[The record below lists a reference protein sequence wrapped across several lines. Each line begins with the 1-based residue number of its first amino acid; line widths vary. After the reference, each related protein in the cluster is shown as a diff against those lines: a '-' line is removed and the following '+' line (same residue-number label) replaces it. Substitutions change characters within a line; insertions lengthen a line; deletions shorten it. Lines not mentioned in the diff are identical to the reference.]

1 MTSSLFPAF
10 ARAFAEADAL
20 DRDNGVGDSP
30 GTRYHRHLITMIV
43 DRIATAACRGWAPA
57 DLRHLSGAG
66 IDHLLFLAH
75 HRIPATV
82 AAPVRRAWQE
92 QCRPAPRPDYRS
104 AQLEKILDQVDL
116 LPELA
121 DAAILTDLDHLE
133 GHPGAAVEAD
143 PEQQRIL
150 TRISAL
156 LRKAEST
163 TFEAEAESLVA
174 KAQQLRQRHR
184 LDTVDTADAADTAD
198 GGGSFDDHPL
208 VALRVHLVAPWVRHQ
223 FLLLHRVAGANSCS
237 TILMGGQE
245 IASVIG
251 HPQDVRHT
259 VELFH
264 SLNRQRDYF
273 MRTSPGAAEAARAG
287 DTTAYRRAFL
297 LSYAAR
303 IGNLLEEANTG
314 LSDTRPGDDRAL
326 VLLDDRRAEVDDYLH
341 SAFHR
346 TRSMSFAARH
356 SGGWRDGY
364 AAADSSRLTHDPAVG
379 WDATDQL

>member
-10 ARAFAEADAL
+10 ARAFAEADDL
-20 DRDNGVGDSP
+20 TRDGDLGGPDP
-30 GTRYHRHLITMIV
+30 GTRYHRHLIRAIV
-43 DRIATAACRGWAPA
+43 ERIVTASCLGWTPA
-57 DLRHLSGAG
+57 DLRHLCGGG

-75 HRIPATV
+75 HRIPTAV
-82 AAPVRRAWQE
+82 VAPVRRAWQD
-92 QCRPAPRPDYRS
+92 QCRPTPLPGYRS
-104 AQLEKILDQVDL
+104 AQLEKILDEVTL

-133 GHPGAAVEAD
+133 GHPGAAYEAD

-150 TRISAL
+150 TRITAL

-184 LDTVDTADAADTAD
+184 LDSVVDETVDDQ
-198 GGGSFDDHPL
+198 PL
-208 VALRVHLVAPWVRHQ
+208 VSLRVHLAAPWVRHQ

-237 TILMGGQE
+237 AILMGGQA

-273 MRTSPGAAEAARAG
+273 MRTSPGAAEATRAG
-287 DTTAYRRAFL
+287 DTTSYRRAFL
-297 LSYAAR
+297 LSYATR
-303 IGNLLEEANTG
+303 IGDLLEAANSD
-314 LSDTRPGDDRAL
+314 LSDARPGDERAL
-326 VLLDDRRAEVDDYLH
+326 VLLDDRRADVDDYLH
-341 SAFHR
+341 SAFQR

-356 SGGWRDGY
+356 GGGWRDGY

-379 WDATDQL
+379 WEPTEQQ